1 MLSRALTGVKF
12 DGCRAGPVEAT
23 PILRI
28 VAIIVF
34 LRLGLS
40 STVAADEPQ
49 PQSATPEEQFKVI
62 LKEYQTAAGG
72 GAKSD
77 QERKQ
82 LIDRLDK
89 RRPDIAAKFL
99 KLAEQNPQH
108 PIAVDALIQAIWM
121 VNHNP
126 YPAGGAD
133 NPGLRAMAILLSDH
147 VKSDKIGPICQ
158 RIYPGFRPEYEAF
171 LRTVLEKSP
180 HHDVQALA
188 CLSLGQFLNNRMQRL
203 DEIKERPEVAES
215 HAKLF
220 GQDYLDALQRQDR
233 AKVAREIETFFEK
246 AANQYREA
254 KIPYSVTVGEKAQ
267 AELFEFRH
275 LLVGKQAPDIEGEDQ
290 DGKRFKLS
298 DYRGKVVLLDFWN
311 KY

>member
-1 MLSRALTGVKF
+1 VIRRYLLDTGISQDFQKIRAV
-12 DGCRAGPVEAT
+12 
-23 PILRI
+23 I
-28 VAIIVF
+28 VALV
-34 LRLGLS
+34 LGVAV
-40 STVAADEPQ
+40 TVADDQPQ
-49 PQSATPEEQFKVI
+49 PATPEAQYKAI

-77 QERKQ
+77 EERKQ
-82 LIDRLDK
+82 LIERLDK
-89 RRPDIAAKFL
+89 RRPDISSKFL
-99 KLAEQNPQH
+99 KLAEQNPKQ

-121 VNHNP
+121 VNHNA

-133 NPGLRAMAILLSDH
+133 NPGMRAMAILLRDH

-158 RIYPGFRPEYEAF
+158 RINTGFRPEYETF
-171 LRTVLEKSP
+171 LRTILETSP
-180 HHDVQALA
+180 HKDVQALA

-203 DEIKERPEVAES
+203 NQFKERPEVAKS

-233 AKVAREIETFFEK
+233 AKVGREIEALFES
-246 AANQYREA
+246 AAGKYRVA
-254 KIPYSVTVGEKAQ
+254 KIPYSGTVGEKAQ
-267 AELFEFRH
+267 AELFEFRN

-290 DGKRFKLS
+290 DGQRFALS